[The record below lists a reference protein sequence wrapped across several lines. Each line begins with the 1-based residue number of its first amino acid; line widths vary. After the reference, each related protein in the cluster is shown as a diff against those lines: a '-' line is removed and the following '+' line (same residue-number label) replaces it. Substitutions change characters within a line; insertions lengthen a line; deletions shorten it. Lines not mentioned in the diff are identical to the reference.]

1 MRPDSQAASAAMR
14 METPGVIGN
23 NDAVSKLHRHS
34 LCGTKRLSACPK
46 PLERMATLKSFL
58 AC

>member
-23 NDAVSKLHRHS
+23 NDAAVLAASPLAVR
-34 LCGTKRLSACPK
+34 TKRSSACPK
-46 PLERMATLKSFL
+46 P
-58 AC
+58 